1 LEVCSPSSTPSFADA
16 VNGYAS
22 SNREH
27 CGGESHSD
35 SQMGHHDDQV
45 AHWFCDQWEALGIG
59 ESQDNKALAELY
71 ALFASLQHRAFCR
84 EL

>member
-1 LEVCSPSSTPSFADA
+1 
-16 VNGYAS
+16 
-22 SNREH
+22 
-27 CGGESHSD
+27 
-35 SQMGHHDDQV
+35 MGHHDDQV